1 MINQIPKEGN
11 HRKYSIIVGVL
22 ILLAY
27 SMLGGGNPDARLLGM
42 ALEVV
47 SGASVIGIAL
57 IMYPLFKPYNE
68 QVSRWFRVIRMVEG
82 SLMVITGALFL
93 SNSPQLSAVYEGIW
107 TGHAYVFIA
116 GALVFYYLLYISTL
130 IPRWLSGWGAVA
142 SILLLIGNLLE
153 LAGGTPSMILY
164 LPIIANEAV
173 LAIWLIFK
181 GFNTS
186 VILSESKIGVMKLE

>member
-1 MINQIPKEGN
+1 M
-11 HRKYSIIVGVL
+11 
-22 ILLAY
+22 
-27 SMLGGGNPDARLLGM
+27 
-42 ALEVV
+42 
-47 SGASVIGIAL
+47 
-57 IMYPLFKPYNE
+57 
-68 QVSRWFRVIRMVEG
+68 
-82 SLMVITGALFL
+82 
-93 SNSPQLSAVYEGIW
+93 SAVYGGIW

-130 IPRWLSGWGAVA
+130 IPRWLSGWGVVA

-186 VILSESKIGVMKLE
+186 VTLSESKIGVMKLE